1 MYEFAVGTEALFGE
15 RYAQWANLVVPG
27 VDLDRARAA
36 SPPCGLTSPE
46 AGPTSFPRWPTRT
59 YRGRFLSGAKW
70 APCSVSDRMLVVLT
84 AGQRGAAV
92 LIAGK
97 PT

>member
-15 RYAQWANLVVPG
+15 RYAQWANLGVPG

-36 SPPCGLTSPE
+36 SPPCGLTSPA

-70 APCSVSDRMLVVLT
+70 ALCSERRNDKHD
-84 AGQRGAAV
+84 GAHHVDDGFLA
-92 LIAGK
+92 
-97 PT
+97 

>member
-70 APCSVSDRMLVVLT
+70 APCSERRNDKRD
-84 AGQRGAAV
+84 GA
-92 LIAGK
+92 
-97 PT
+97 PPRR